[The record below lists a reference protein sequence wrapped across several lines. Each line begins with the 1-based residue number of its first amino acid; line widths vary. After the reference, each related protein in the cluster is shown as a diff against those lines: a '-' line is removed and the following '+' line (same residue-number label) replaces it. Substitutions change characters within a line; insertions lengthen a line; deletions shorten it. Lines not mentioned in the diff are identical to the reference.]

1 MYVHAQH
8 MCNMCNILPKRWQI
22 AKLATVVVKTGKC
35 KTCSRFTH
43 RHSRTLTHSP
53 YAVMI
58 SGCALLD
65 AVFDLSFLGRADP
78 HKQKGGC
85 VRVVGRRFVRSR
97 GASCLRARRPEKR
110 DGASLHRIATRD
122 GALESYS
129 LPAWLAKNPS

>member
-85 VRVVGRRFVRSR
+85 AWWAVGSFVRGAHPVYGHVVPKNGTGLLFIGSR
-97 GASCLRARRPEKR
+97 REMVRWKA
-110 DGASLHRIATRD
+110 IAYRL
-122 GALESYS
+122 G
-129 LPAWLAKNPS
+129 WLAKNPS